1 MIRIS
6 IEPTTFEILDMQHG
20 QNPYIDIKHRVN
32 KAKVAKQHKAVET
45 AFQHMITYRLPHTT
59 EKLPDIVFVANGGL
73 ALPRLPVP
81 LVILPW
87 MKYPQRR
94 TEGPYLEAMFA
105 KLGIATHAFPGSAQA
120 PFEGAAELKWFHG
133 GRLAICGP
141 GWRSTRETFRR
152 LGALLKEIYEEYG
165 LEAPELLILPLVS
178 DNYYHLDVAMLEFD
192 DDKCVVHKRAFS
204 QKSIQTLQKT
214 LGPSNVTVLD
224 TTDSFCL
231 NAVVDGPH
239 LITHQLTDPAVRP
252 ILEKATGRR
261 VHEVDTSEFE
271 RSGGS
276 VRCMTLDIPL
286 GSLQI

>member
-1 MIRIS
+1 
-6 IEPTTFEILDMQHG
+6 MQHG
-20 QNPYIDIKHRVN
+20 QNPYIDVKHSVD

-45 AFQHMITYRLPHTT
+45 AFQHMVTYRLPHTT
-59 EKLPDIVFVANGGL
+59 DKLPDIVFVANGGL

-81 LVILPW
+81 LVILPH
-87 MKYPQRR
+87 MKYAQRKA
-94 TEGPYLEAMFA
+94 ELPYLEAMFA
-105 KLGIATHAFPGSAQA
+105 KLGIATHPFPGSKAA

-133 GRLAICGP
+133 GQLAICGP

-152 LGALLKEIYEEYG
+152 LNHLLKEIYEEYG
-165 LEAPELLILPLVS
+165 LESPELLVLPLIS

-192 DDKCVVHKRAFS
+192 DTKCVIHKRAFS
-204 QKSIQTLQKT
+204 PASIRALQKA
-214 LGPSNVTVLD
+214 LGFRNVTVLD

-231 NAVVDGPH
+231 NAVVDGPR
-239 LITHQLTDPAVRP
+239 LITHKLTDPGVRP
-252 ILEKATGRR
+252 ILERATGRR